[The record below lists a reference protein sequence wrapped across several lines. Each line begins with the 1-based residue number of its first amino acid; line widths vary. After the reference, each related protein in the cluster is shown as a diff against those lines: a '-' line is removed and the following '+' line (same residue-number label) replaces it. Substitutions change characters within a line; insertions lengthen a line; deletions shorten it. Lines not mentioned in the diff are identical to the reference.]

1 MLQRQLQSPTSRVP
15 AIEVQKRQLN
25 RMFGPAEG
33 KAGVVVATTATAKL
47 DFAQTFVLI
56 AIAAQHFAQT

>member
-1 MLQRQLQSPTSRVP
+1 
-15 AIEVQKRQLN
+15 
-25 RMFGPAEG
+25 MFAPAEG

-56 AIAAQHFAQT
+56 AIAAIKSGT